1 MCKESLRHRIG
12 KISGGGIALVLLF
25 SVVLFSVGILW
36 GLPNDE
42 TWCPD
47 SLAPFHPLFGLSTL
61 FSFGYF
67 NKYPLVHQVILA
79 LCNLPVVIMAVINS
93 NMMDGLNLHR
103 LLLTIRSTPYAT
115 ALIVIDRFVSVF
127 MGAGIVFMVFRSA
140 KELFGRRA
148 ALLASI
154 IVSTNAILNFHSHVA
169 KVDVPYLFWSMLA
182 LYSLIIITRGGTARD
197 HVICAV
203 LICLSFGTKDQ
214 AYAIFVIPLVFYFL
228 VYPVRYGKPVQKL
241 RDVIMSKRMGAFV
254 LAFIIGTLV
263 VENVF
268 LNSRGFLMRM
278 AFLLGEGGARSISF
292 SNDIH
297 GVAML
302 FVQTVHQMMM
312 YGMGVPFFLAGIA
325 GVVIMFVA
333 MRDTREKRARA
344 IIFLLA
350 LISYYLFFVQVV
362 RQGVYRFNLPL
373 TVFLSVYAGYF
384 FDLVIRFVE
393 ERYGARRRILAYAL
407 FLVMAIH
414 PLYLTTSI
422 NANFLMDLRYRAE
435 EWMERYIPAGSI
447 IEYYSYRHYLPRFPD
462 GARTYRVKENLS
474 RIEERRPDYIALT
487 SSYYYR
493 FLWSEE
499 LRLPKG
505 MVVPERFIR
514 LARENRSYF
523 MDLFGNRTA
532 YRPVQ
537 IFKNHIPFFHDLTL
551 LRIIPDHI
559 VIFKRM
565 PDDSREAWIHEVDP
579 IELFKKHP
587 TVGEKKI
594 LP

>member
-1 MCKESLRHRIG
+1 MERTSLRHSIG
-12 KISGGGIALVLLF
+12 KILGGGIAPVLLF

-36 GLPNDE
+36 GLPNTD

-47 SLAPFHPLFGLSTL
+47 SLAPFHPLFGLSRI

-79 LCNLPVVIMAVINS
+79 VCNLPVVIAAMINS
-93 NMMDGLNLHR
+93 NMMEGLNLHR

-115 ALIVIDRFVSVF
+115 ALIVIDRMVSVF
-127 MGAGIVFMVFRSA
+127 MGAGIVYMVFRSSR
-140 KELFGRRA
+140 ELFGRRA

-154 IVSTNAILNFHSHVA
+154 IVSLNAILNFHAHVA
-169 KVDVPYLFWSMLA
+169 KVEVPYLFWSMLA
-182 LYSLIIITRGGTARD
+182 LHSLIMITRGGTARD
-197 HVICAV
+197 YVICAILV
-203 LICLSFGTKDQ
+203 CLSFGTKDQ
-214 AYAIFVIPLVFYFL
+214 AYAIFVIPLVFYLF
-228 VYPVRYGKPVQKL
+228 VYPARYGTAARSF
-241 RDVIMSKRMGAFV
+241 RDVLLDRRVA
-254 LAFIIGTLV
+254 AFIIAFIAGTLI

-268 LNSRGFLMRM
+268 LNGRGFLMRM

-297 GVAML
+297 GVLML
-302 FVQTVHQMMM
+302 LVQTGFQMMM

-325 GVVIMFVA
+325 GIVTMFVA
-333 MRDTREKRARA
+333 LRNAREERARA
-344 IIFLLA
+344 LVFFLA
-350 LISYYLFFVQVV
+350 MVSYYLFFVQIV

-384 FDLVIRFVE
+384 FDQVIRIVE
-393 ERYGARRRILAYAL
+393 ERFGARRRVLAYAL
-407 FLVMAIH
+407 FLAMAIH
-414 PLYLTTSI
+414 PLYLTASI

-435 EWMERYIPAGSI
+435 DWMERTIPEGSVV
-447 IEYYSYRHYLPRFPD
+447 EYYSYRHYLPRFPD
-462 GARTYRVKENLS
+462 GTRAYRVKEGLS
-474 RIEERRPDYIALT
+474 KIEERRPDFIVLT

-499 LRLPKG
+499 LKLPKG

-523 MDLFGNRTA
+523 MDLFGSRTA

-565 PDDSREAWIHEVDP
+565 SDDTREPWIHDVDP

-594 LP
+594 VP